1 MDYTKD
7 YKKKKVEEYLNS
19 KLSLR
24 KFTKINNIPKTTLQG
39 WIQTYNEYG
48 PEAFMD
54 SSKRN
59 TLTLQERH
67 NLVELYLRK
76 GDTLTKFAKSHGI
89 PAMTFSSWVY
99 KYYQT
104 LLPEYIRREGQDL
117 SKDKNLKK
125 SKYSNIDDK
134 NEFIKKLEEKDE
146 RLLRLEIENAY
157 LKELRRIRLQE
168 KMKKKQGLPKT
179 SEDNTH

>member
-1 MDYTKD
+1 
-7 YKKKKVEEYLNS
+7 
-19 KLSLR
+19 
-24 KFTKINNIPKTTLQG
+24 
-39 WIQTYNEYG
+39 
-48 PEAFMD
+48 
-54 SSKRN
+54 
-59 TLTLQERH
+59 
-67 NLVELYLRK
+67 
-76 GDTLTKFAKSHGI
+76 
-89 PAMTFSSWVY
+89 MTFSSWVY

-146 RLLRLEIENAY
+146 KLLRLEIENAY

>member
-24 KFTKINNIPKTTLQG
+24 KFTKTNNIPKTTFQG

-48 PEAFMD
+48 SDAFMD
-54 SSKRN
+54 SNKRN

-67 NLVELYLRK
+67 NLVELYLRN
-76 GDTLTKFAKSHGI
+76 GDDTLTKFAKSHGI
-89 PAMTFSSWVY
+89 PAMTFSAWVH

-117 SKDKNLKK
+117 SKDKKTNNKYNNIKEIEELKR
-125 SKYSNIDDK
+125 
-134 NEFIKKLEEKDE
+134 KLEEKDE
-146 RLLRLEIENAY
+146 QLLRLEIENAY

>member
-1 MDYTKD
+1 MNYPKD

-24 KFTKINNIPKTTLQG
+24 KFVKTNNIPKTTFQG

-48 PEAFMD
+48 SDAFMD
-54 SSKRN
+54 SNKRN

-76 GDTLTKFAKSHGI
+76 GDALTKFAKSHGI
-89 PAMTFSSWVY
+89 PAMTFSSWVH

-117 SKDKNLKK
+117 SKDKQTNNKYDNINDIEELKR
-125 SKYSNIDDK
+125 
-134 NEFIKKLEEKDE
+134 KLEEKDE
-146 RLLRLEIENAY
+146 KLLRQEIQIAY

-168 KMKKKQGLPKT
+168 KTKKKQGLPKT